1 VRGESLFGSRQSAV
15 GSRQSAVGTVV
26 VVVLLVGQRTF
37 LSTFFFEQILLFM
50 DIFPGVQALPR
61 VQINHGGMEGTEVH
75 GGFVSAAT
83 LRESL
88 I

>member
-1 VRGESLFGSRQSAV
+1 
-15 GSRQSAVGTVV
+15 
-26 VVVLLVGQRTF
+26 
-37 LSTFFFEQILLFM
+37 M

-61 VQINHGGMEGTEVH
+61 VQINHGGMEGTEIH

-88 I
+88 IYLRASVVEYF